1 MFSGVSGLRV
11 HQTRMDVIANNV
23 SNVNTVGFKGSRTLF
38 QDVFSQTISSASG
51 ASEATGRGG
60 VNAMQIGLGAGVAA
74 IDRMMTPGAM
84 QRTDH
89 AFDLTVIG
97 SGFFIVGDE
106 SGTFFTRNGAVRM
119 DDQSNLLYTN
129 GMRLMGWRV
138 AQPWDTGGSVEPGT
152 VERGPVVPIEIE
164 TDMRTAP
171 PDATRNINF
180 SGNLVPDPTAGITTI
195 FKHFHDSLGNR
206 HSLTV
211 EKEMVGGAWE
221 LRVMN
226 PDPDALPADEVLGTL
241 SLAFNVN
248 GRLNV
253 LGGAPADTSITL
265 PTGAFA
271 IPNPGAGTIIDPFT
285 NQAEFVLPPG
295 VIDFLLGADGA
306 AAQFGTNGDN
316 TLIID
321 FGDLT
326 QFGNIRGNATAADMN
341 GMPAGELTNL
351 SVGQDGQVMALY
363 SNGAMRALWQIPIA
377 EFANPAGLE
386 SVGQSLFRTTANSGP
401 FDGVGLE
408 GIMQSGTLEMSNVD
422 LSAEFTDMIVT
433 QRGFQANSR
442 IITTS
447 DDMLQELVN
456 LRR

>member
-1 MFSGVSGLRV
+1 
-11 HQTRMDVIANNV
+11 MDVIANNV

-171 PDATRNINF
+171 PHATNHINF
-180 SGNLVPDPTAGITTI
+180 SGNLVPDPTAGITTM

-211 EKEMVGGAWE
+211 EKQLNPVTGAWDVSI
-221 LRVMN
+221 LH
-226 PDPDALPADEVLGTL
+226 PDPDEDDPIGTL
-241 SLAFNVN
+241 TLQFNVN

-253 LGGAPADTSITL
+253 AGPAPGVDGSITDGVNTEVVGNADGTAADPHLNQVEFTL
-265 PTGAFA
+265 P
-271 IPNPGAGTIIDPFT
+271 ND
-285 NQAEFVLPPG
+285 
-295 VIDFLLGADGA
+295 VIEFLLGDGA
-306 AAQFGTNGDN
+306 DAQFGTNGDGV
-316 TLIID
+316 LLMS

-326 QFGNIRGNATAADMN
+326 QFGNIRGNATATDMN

-363 SNGAMRALWQIPIA
+363 SNGAMRAL
-377 EFANPAGLE
+377 
-386 SVGQSLFRTTANSGP
+386 
-401 FDGVGLE
+401 
-408 GIMQSGTLEMSNVD
+408 
-422 LSAEFTDMIVT
+422 
-433 QRGFQANSR
+433 
-442 IITTS
+442 
-447 DDMLQELVN
+447 
-456 LRR
+456 